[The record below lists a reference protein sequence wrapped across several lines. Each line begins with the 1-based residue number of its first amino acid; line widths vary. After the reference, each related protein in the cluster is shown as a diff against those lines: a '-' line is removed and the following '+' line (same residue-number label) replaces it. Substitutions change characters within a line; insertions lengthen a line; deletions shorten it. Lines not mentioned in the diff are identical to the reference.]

1 MAQGCAHA
9 ASIPSAT
16 RGARSFGSTLMLA
29 CGEANIVST
38 QRGSPDITD
47 PMGFMANLA
56 DKRLI
61 LNPTHTRMKRWEM
74 AKKRRQFSIDGRT
87 VVSVWNPDNKDPRTA
102 LPWQA
107 YRNGA
112 AVSDQIKQVPMP
124 SHSIY
129 MGVLELQDH

>member
-1 MAQGCAHA
+1 
-9 ASIPSAT
+9 
-16 RGARSFGSTLMLA
+16 MLA

-38 QRGSPDITD
+38 QRGSSDITD
-47 PMGFMANLA
+47 PMGFMANLD

-74 AKKRRQFSIDGRT
+74 ARKRQQFSIGGRT

-112 AVSDQIKQVPMP
+112 AISDRIEQVPMP

-129 MGVLELQDH
+129 MGVLELQDP